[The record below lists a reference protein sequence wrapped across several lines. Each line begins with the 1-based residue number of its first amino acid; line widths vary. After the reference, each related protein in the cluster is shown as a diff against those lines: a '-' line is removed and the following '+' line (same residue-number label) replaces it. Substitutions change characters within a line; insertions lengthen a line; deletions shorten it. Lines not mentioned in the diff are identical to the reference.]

1 VESNSCVRKSA
12 AGNLPNFMP
21 APAPAPAPAGGAA
34 GRGAGRGAAP
44 APAPSAAAPR
54 KPAAAK
60 PPWQGPLDVKQ
71 ERGAE
76 NKPPGYVQESL
87 SATLPSFKRPV
98 HVGDRVRDRHSKRE
112 GICMYV
118 GVAEFARGKEVCGLR
133 LDVKRTTTD
142 CDGKYRGERHFR
154 CTPGHGLYIPLE
166 DAEFIALASDDDF
179 QRAHTPAPAAAPGT
193 APAAAKRGTS
203 DDTPL
208 PAPSNFDLDKELDGI
223 AGLEEVKEM
232 LRGLRNAVE
241 VRRRRSSFGVNDERT
256 MHMLF
261 LGNPGT
267 GKTKVARLVARM
279 LHSLGI
285 LKKGQLIEV
294 TRKDLIGPHHGET
307 AQLTAEACKKA
318 LGGVLF
324 IDEAYA
330 LRNEG
335 SSDSAGQ
342 ECVNTLVKESEE
354 HANDLVLI
362 LAGYQKEMTTFLAT
376 NSGLSSRFPNVFNF
390 ADYSYADLASILRTT
405 ANEKGFTVDESLSEA
420 GLLSLVQRCIR
431 AAEIPKGNGR
441 LVRNIVEA
449 AIARQTNRVF
459 SLGTV
464 SRGTLTTLLEEDF
477 AGDGEQQGL
486 DSVPEVL
493 ARLENIVGL
502 DSVKTYAKQLMA
514 QLQMRAQRK
523 EAGLPVPA
531 DASLHMIFSGN
542 PGTGKTT
549 VARIL
554 AQAFKSL
561 GMLRVGHLLEVDRAQ
576 LVAGYAGQTAIKTK
590 QMVES
595 ALGGVLFVDEAYTL
609 VSDDR
614 DTFGKEALDTLMK
627 LTEDYRDDL
636 IVILAG
642 YPADMRKLLARNPG
656 LKSRFP
662 SEIVFSDYS
671 ADELM
676 RITETF
682 LGEELLK
689 LSPDAKEA
697 LTTIY
702 TIMASV
708 HDRENGNGRAVRN
721 LLERA
726 KRSQALRLMELG
738 RKATRDELSILTMDD
753 FEETLSEMRN
763 APEPRPHGFGQ
774 VGHGGGGSGG
784 GGPSDLHIAYA
795 Q

>member
-1 VESNSCVRKSA
+1 
-12 AGNLPNFMP
+12 
-21 APAPAPAPAGGAA
+21 
-34 GRGAGRGAAP
+34 
-44 APAPSAAAPR
+44 
-54 KPAAAK
+54 
-60 PPWQGPLDVKQ
+60 
-71 ERGAE
+71 
-76 NKPPGYVQESL
+76 
-87 SATLPSFKRPV
+87 
-98 HVGDRVRDRHSKRE
+98 
-112 GICMYV
+112 
-118 GVAEFARGKEVCGLR
+118 
-133 LDVKRTTTD
+133 
-142 CDGKYRGERHFR
+142 
-154 CTPGHGLYIPLE
+154 
-166 DAEFIALASDDDF
+166 
-179 QRAHTPAPAAAPGT
+179 
-193 APAAAKRGTS
+193 
-203 DDTPL
+203 
-208 PAPSNFDLDKELDGI
+208 
-223 AGLEEVKEM
+223 M

-285 LKKGQLIEV
+285 LKKGQLVEV

-307 AQLTAEACKKA
+307 AQLTADACKKA

-390 ADYSYADLASILRTT
+390 ADYSYEDLAGILKST
-405 ANEKGFTVDESLSEA
+405 ANEKGFTIDEAISEA
-420 GLLSLVQRCIR
+420 GLVTLVQRCIK
-431 AAEIPKGNGR
+431 AAEIAKGNGR
-441 LVRNIVEA
+441 LVRNMVEA

-459 SLGTV
+459 SMNTV

-477 AGDGEQQGL
+477 AADSNEQAGL

-493 ARLENIVGL
+493 AKLDTIVGL
-502 DSVKTYAKQLMA
+502 DSVKIFAKQLMA

-549 VARIL
+549 VARII

-561 GMLRVGHLLEVDRAQ
+561 GILRVGHLVEVDRAQ

-595 ALGGVLFVDEAYTL
+595 ALGGILFVDEAYTL

-636 IVILAG
+636 VVILAG
-642 YPADMRKLLARNPG
+642 YPADMRQLLARNPG

-662 SEIVFSDYS
+662 SEIDFPDYT

-676 RITETF
+676 QITEHF
-682 LGEELLK
+682 LGEEMLN
-689 LSPDAKEA
+689 LSEDAREA
-697 LTTIY
+697 LTSMY
-702 TIMASV
+702 TIMATV

-738 RKATRDELSILTMDD
+738 GKRTREELSLLTHED
-753 FEETLSEMRN
+753 FEGLLAEMSQ
-763 APEPRPHGFGQ
+763 PSSGPPPSGPR
-774 VGHGGGGSGG
+774 GGGGQ
-784 GGPSDLHIAYA
+784 PVAYA

>member
-1 VESNSCVRKSA
+1 MDV
-12 AGNLPNFMP
+12 
-21 APAPAPAPAGGAA
+21 
-34 GRGAGRGAAP
+34 
-44 APAPSAAAPR
+44 
-54 KPAAAK
+54 AK
-60 PPWQGPLDVKQ
+60 KDA
-71 ERGAE
+71 GAE

-87 SATLPSFKRPV
+87 AATLTAFKKSV
-98 HVGDRVRDRHSKRE
+98 HVGDRVRDKHSKRE
-112 GICMYV
+112 GICLYV
-118 GVAEFARGKEVCGLR
+118 GAAEFARGKEVCGLR

-154 CTPGHGLYIPLE
+154 CTPGHGLYIPVE
-166 DAEFIALASDDDF
+166 DAEFIGVASDDDF
-179 QRAHTPAPAAAPGT
+179 RGANEPKDMRAGAPSSAVD
-193 APAAAKRGTS
+193 KRGS
-203 DDTPL
+203 ADDTPL
-208 PAPSNFDLDKELDGI
+208 PPPADFDLDKELDAI

-279 LHSLGI
+279 LHALGI

-307 AQLTAEACKKA
+307 AQLTADACKKA

-342 ECVNTLVKESEE
+342 ECVNTLVKESED
-354 HANDLVLI
+354 HAQDLVLI
-362 LAGYQKEMTTFLAT
+362 LAGYQKEMTTFIST

-390 ADYSYADLASILRTT
+390 ADYSYADLAGILRST
-405 ANEKGFTVDESLSEA
+405 ANEKGFTLDESITTE
-420 GLLSLVQRCIR
+420 GTVSLVQKCIK
-431 AAEIPKGNGR
+431 AGEIPKGNGR
-441 LVRNIVEA
+441 LVRNMVEA

-459 SLGTV
+459 NLGTV

-477 AGDGEQQGL
+477 EDGEEQSGL

-493 ARLENIVGL
+493 AKLDKVVGL
-502 DSVKTYAKQLMA
+502 HSVKTYAKQLMA

-549 VARIL
+549 VARII

-561 GMLRVGHLLEVDRAQ
+561 GILRVGHLVEVDRAQ

-595 ALGGVLFVDEAYTL
+595 ALGGILFVDEAYTL
-609 VSDDR
+609 VSDGR

-636 IVILAG
+636 VVILAG
-642 YPADMRKLLARNPG
+642 YPADMRQLLARNPG

-662 SEIVFSDYS
+662 SEIDFPDYT

-676 RITETF
+676 QITLAF
-682 LGEELLK
+682 LTEEMLE
-689 LSPDAKEA
+689 LSEDASEA
-697 LTTIY
+697 LVTIY
-702 TIMASV
+702 TIMATV

-738 RKATRDELSILTMDD
+738 GRRTREELSLLTLDD
-753 FEETLSEMRN
+753 FEETLSELRN
-763 APEPRPHGFGQ
+763 PPPPPPDSGR
-774 VGHGGGGSGG
+774 GGRR
-784 GGPSDLHIAYA
+784 GGPSEGEEAAYA
-795 Q
+795 